1 MLGHKHAGT
10 QGAGYWS
17 VLKCTHGSVQAT
29 DYSSVCKVPTWIPS
43 TATCG
48 PPPAVGATTKHT
60 AHTSTHPSLPLPT
73 LTTPPHPHQPSVPP
87 PLTMWL
93 LSRQLVSPSTAT
105 WPLPLAVTPKAA
117 QSPGVGELLPLASL
131 MWLTCRM
138 PPAGNLAMLAPYE
151 ICTQQRS
158 AMQACIENN
167 DIGPRAISTGYR
179 LPLL

>member
-87 PLTMWL
+87 PPHHVAAVKAVGVP
-93 LSRQLVSPSTAT
+93 QHCH
-105 WPLPLAVTPKAA
+105 LA
-117 QSPGVGELLPLASL
+117 
-131 MWLTCRM
+131 
-138 PPAGNLAMLAPYE
+138 LAPGCHTKGGPVTRRGGALATGV
-151 ICTQQRS
+151 IDVAHMQDAARRKLGDVGPIRDLHTTAQRH
-158 AMQACIENN
+158 A
-167 DIGPRAISTGYR
+167 GVYR
-179 LPLL
+179 EQ